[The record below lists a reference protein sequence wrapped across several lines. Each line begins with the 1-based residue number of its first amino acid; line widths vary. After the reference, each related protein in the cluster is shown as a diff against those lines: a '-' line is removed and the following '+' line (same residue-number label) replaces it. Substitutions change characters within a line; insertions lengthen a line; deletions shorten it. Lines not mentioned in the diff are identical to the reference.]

1 MKNRHSRA
9 KHSPK
14 MRKILAF
21 FHALLA
27 TVLLT
32 CGVAAFAATSI
43 LPSSGDAAEAQVAM
57 DPFGRETPRS
67 TVTNLLGVLA
77 SEDPGALDPYLD
89 LPAGMDRAEVVP
101 RLRAALDA
109 GGTLATYQEL
119 ANEPNGRLDD
129 GLGPTREQVGTLA
142 GGEIPILLTQSSGT
156 DGPPPCCSTLP
167 TPWRLV
173 HK

>member
-1 MKNRHSRA
+1 
-9 KHSPK
+9 

-109 GGTLATYQEL
+109 WMVQQGDKGMETEL
-119 ANEPNGRLDD
+119 IAKTRQ
-129 GLGPTREQVGTLA
+129 GPRQQKNAAAKKNTKKKKK
-142 GGEIPILLTQSSGT
+142 
-156 DGPPPCCSTLP
+156 LP
-167 TPWRLV
+167 
-173 HK
+173 